1 MIITAY
7 TFEECEGDH
16 EQISEAINTTTT
28 TTRTTTTTNSA
39 EAGERDDHEATT
51 CSSTTPATASTAQL
65 LWGPEINPYGS
76 QVQRRTIGRTNLQNA
91 HKYYDNAA
99 WQAWTFGDE

>member
-28 TTRTTTTTNSA
+28 TTTMSMTTTSA
-39 EAGERDDHEATT
+39 EAGGRDDNKATT
-51 CSSTTPATASTAQL
+51 STTPATTSTAQL

-99 WQAWTFGDE
+99 WQAWTFGGEG

>member
-16 EQISEAINTTTT
+16 EQITEAINTTTT
-28 TTRTTTTTNSA
+28 TTRTMAMKSVK
-39 EAGERDDHEATT
+39 EGGRDDNEAT
-51 CSSTTPATASTAQL
+51 SITPAATYTAQL
-65 LWGPEINPYGS
+65 LWGPQINPYGS
-76 QVQRRTIGRTNLQNA
+76 QVQRRTIGRTNIQNA

-99 WQAWTFGDE
+99 WQAWTFGGG